1 MNKLTKHFISILF
14 TIVACLSAGSAG
26 AQAWGAYYAS
36 VSNPCM
42 IDSSGVGT
50 CSCPQGYTYGVAY
63 PSYPACPNATNCTY
77 DCAGSLCSNGCWNPD
92 NNGQGTCQECGY
104 GGTVGPNQIA
114 CFGGSSGQANWN
126 GASPSLPVAGSA
138 SCTTNADCAGYG
150 AAELCAESTSSFPIA
165 SPPNTCSGYGG
176 YYSPSQYAN
185 GYGSGGGTS
194 NGCSDI
200 RLKRDIVL
208 LGQTD
213 KGIRLYSFKYLS
225 SDQVYVGVMAQDLL
239 ENPKWQDAVITNPN
253 GYYSV
258 IYSKLGLEMVTL
270 EHYQQVSAVALLK

>member
-1 MNKLTKHFISILF
+1 MNKLTKHLISILF
-14 TIVACLSAGSAG
+14 TIAACVAAGSVG
-26 AQAWGAYYAS
+26 AQTWDSGNNTCVYTSNGDGSPAS
-36 VSNPCM
+36 YLCE
-42 IDSSGVGT
+42 
-50 CSCPQGYTYGVAY
+50 CPQGYTWAIAQY
-63 PSYPACPNATNCTY
+63 TNCGMNGNTL
-77 DCAGSLCSNGCWNPD
+77 GGCWNPST
-92 NNGQGTCQECGY
+92 GTCSVCGENDTI
-104 GGTVGPNQIA
+104 GLATAA
-114 CFGGSSGQANWN
+114 CFGGSNGQTSIY
-126 GASPSLPVAGSA
+126 GGSNIFPTGN
-138 SCTTNADCAGYG
+138 SCTQNSDC
-150 AAELCAESTSSFPIA
+150 LMWD
-165 SPPNTCSGYGG
+165 SPGDPTT
-176 YYSPSQYAN
+176 
-185 GYGSGGGTS
+185 GGGCNFYYPYTCYS
-194 NGCSDI
+194 SDI

>member
-1 MNKLTKHFISILF
+1 MNKLTKHLISILF
-14 TIVACLSAGSAG
+14 TIAACVTATSVG
-26 AQAWGAYYAS
+26 AQSWTEVYSGNA
-36 VSNPCM
+36 NPC
-42 IDSSGVGT
+42 SNNSGSGSGQCYCV
-50 CSCPQGYTYGVAY
+50 QGYTYGYAN
-63 PSYPACPNATNCTY
+63 SNGTNCTY
-77 DCAGSLCSNGCWNPD
+77 SGSIVGCWNPD
-92 NNGQGTCQECGY
+92 NNGQGTCQACGE
-104 GGTVGPNQIA
+104 GGTVALTNPIEFPPFFESVSA
-114 CFGGSSGQANWN
+114 CFGGSGGQQNWN
-126 GASPSLPVAGSA
+126 GAYPTVPSA
-138 SCTTNADCAGYG
+138 SGAACTQNSECQSYNAGCTTYN
-150 AAELCAESTSSFPIA
+150 SSGVCTNWGGGP
-165 SPPNTCSGYGG
+165 SSGG
-176 YYSPSQYAN
+176 YS
-185 GYGSGGGTS
+185 S
-194 NGCSDI
+194 NSDI